1 METLQEKLTR
11 LCSEDSQETDSVVK
25 IDNFDTILSIMS
37 SLYHNKNHDY
47 GNSFEKSCN
56 EFGLI
61 SPIIRMSDKL
71 NRLKTLSKTSPVI
84 GDEKIEDTLLDLANY
99 AVMTL
104 VWLKEQ

>member
-11 LCSEDSQETDSVVK
+11 LCSEGSQEVDSTVK
-25 IDNFDTILSIMS
+25 VDNFDTILSIMS

-47 GNSFEKSCN
+47 GNSFEKSCD
-56 EFGLI
+56 EFGLT